1 MCDVPDQPL
10 NPPEPE
16 PFDRLDYL
24 EETADYYNDYQK
36 ELS

>member
-10 NPPEPE
+10 NPPELPE
-16 PFDRLDYL
+16 FDYLDYL
-24 EETADYYNDYQK
+24 EATADYYNDYQK